1 MFLVFNSALKGLDDT
16 PQPKS
21 KAVVRWIVVKVRDLN
36 KISTYIY
43 CLCVYTLIIV
53 NFD

>member
-21 KAVVRWIVVKVRDLN
+21 KAGARWIIVKVHGLN
-36 KISTYIY
+36 KTSTYIY
-43 CLCVYTLIIV
+43 CLCVCTRIV
-53 NFD
+53 VNI